1 MDKFDLKKYLTES
14 KMLEESIKGIRSDG
28 SLDLRLEDTLGD
40 LIDNKD
46 EAIDV
51 IEYIATSWGINI
63 EFGRLGVDL
72 SEDREAEEMAV
83 GMPPRQ
89 GSEKDKEIKSKSFTV
104 NSEYGGENYQLSYD
118 ERLDSPLRDMLEDTL
133 KISNNK
139 EDFIGKMTY
148 ALTDST
154 SVLSLE
160 DQDKLG
166 DWYDSRILKNVE
178 LDKDIEDS
186 PKSIE
191 GSSNIDKL
199 KDEYELL
206 YSERYPSGA
215 RRAGFKHRST
225 LGNDRYGDLYFH
237 SNWPREFRHED
248 EYDNMSDDKQDILA
262 QVEEFEF
269 EVDKLFDK
277 YGVPQN
283 SHAG

>member
-14 KMLEESIKGIRSDG
+14 KMLEESIKGISSDG
-28 SLDLRLEDTLGD
+28 SLDLRLEDALGD

-46 EAIDV
+46 EAIDA
-51 IEYIATSWGINI
+51 IEYIAASWGINI

-104 NSEYGGENYQLSYD
+104 NSEYGGENYKLSYD
-118 ERLDSPLRDMLEDTL
+118 ERLDSPLRDMLENTL

-160 DQDKLG
+160 DQDKLE
-166 DWYDSRILKNVE
+166 DWYDSKISKNVE

-191 GSSNIDKL
+191 GLSNIDKL

-206 YSERYPSGA
+206 YSEKYPSGA

-225 LGNDRYGDLYFH
+225 LKNDRYGDLYFH
-237 SNWPREFRHED
+237 SDWPREFRHED

-269 EVDKLFDK
+269 EVDKLFNK

>member
-206 YSERYPSGA
+206 YSEKYPSGA